1 MIIQPPTILFAEVV
15 DTKDPDKLGRLQ
27 VKIKGLE
34 KDLTLPWI
42 RVVLPY
48 AGSEYGFDFLPE
60 KGDEVVVL
68 RGAGNSA
75 DAMVILGAVH
85 NGAKKPV
92 KPDSDGKNDVKELK
106 TRSGHRI
113 SLTDKSGS
121 EQVLIETGDA
131 KLSLT
136 LDQKGGKVTL
146 KADKELVLIAET
158 KVSVQAQ
165 TVEIKGSQ
173 AITLKGDSKVTLEG
187 QSAVEVKSSASIK
200 LTGGMVQISG
210 TMVEIG

>member
-1 MIIQPPTILFAEVV
+1 MSLPPVILFGEVV
-15 DTKDPDKLGRLQ
+15 DTKDPDKLGRLR
-27 VKIKGLE
+27 VRLKGLE

-60 KGDEVVVL
+60 KGDEVAVL
-68 RGAGNSA
+68 RGAGNSP
-75 DAMVILGAVH
+75 DAMVVLGAVH
-85 NGAKKPV
+85 NAEKKPV
-92 KPDSDGKNDVKELK
+92 APDADGKNDVKTLK
-106 TRSGHRI
+106 TRSGHRV

-121 EQVLIETGDA
+121 EQILIETGDG

-146 KADKELVLIAET
+146 KADKELVLVAET
-158 KVSVQAQ
+158 KVTVQAQ
-165 TVEIKGSQ
+165 TVEIKGSSQ
-173 AITLKGDSKVTLEG
+173 ITLKGDSKVAIEGASALEL
-187 QSAVEVKSSASIK
+187 KSSASIK

-210 TMVEIG
+210 TMVELG